1 MGFAELHHCGIM
13 LKKCKSKFGEI
24 FITFYQPL
32 KNTHLLYSKYRVL
45 VTDCYN
51 IKDFLI
57 TMALK
62 HSEKVKLRFV
72 LQKCMYVIIKIFLL
86 RLAHPVLYSWNRQI
100 WAWMVVRCA
109 LKMSAPFI
117 SITDLKNCPLSD
129 QCSFITNWPS
139 SRAKSTPALVFK
151 YMPVCHENWNN
162 CRKKSHTRV

>member
-1 MGFAELHHCGIM
+1 MGFAESHHCGII
-13 LKKCKSKFGEI
+13 LKNANQRNLHY
-24 FITFYQPL
+24 FYQPL

-51 IKDFLI
+51 IKDFWLLWLSNI
-57 TMALK
+57 QKKWNLNW
-62 HSEKVKLRFV
+62 FV
-72 LQKCMYVIIKIFLL
+72 LQKCMYVIIKIFFL

-100 WAWMVVRCA
+100 WAWLVVRCA

-162 CRKKSHTRV
+162 CRKKSYMRV